1 VAAKAADELLNI
13 SGVDASVVLAR
24 DGKGG
29 AFASARS
36 IGEMN
41 MQILMEKLG
50 GGGNRSAAAATFPE
64 EDIPAITERLKAVID
79 DYIESAEPVGSRA
92 LARKHDLGVSP
103 ATIRNEMADLE
114 MLGYLQHLHTSSGR
128 VPSSKG
134 YRFYVDGLIP
144 PKPVSDEEKA
154 LIDRWY
160 KSRVQRID
168 QVFEETARLISAIT
182 KNVSL
187 VLAPQMTQAQ
197 FRCLQFLPL
206 DARRVI
212 TVLMT
217 DAGFIENKILEM
229 PDGAEFEDFQRM
241 AAVINENLAGH
252 TLKSIEH
259 HALAQIRDEI
269 RDEGL
274 YDSALAIIQRALDSG
289 KQERLYLGGT
299 TKMLE
304 QPEYHDVEKVK
315 HMLMTLE
322 EEELMKDI
330 LRAHIGDGLEVTI
343 GQENED
349 SHFKDSSIITATYH
363 LDGELLG
370 TIAVLGPTRME
381 YAKAMS
387 LLEYMNNNL
396 TNVIKRFHW

>member
-1 VAAKAADELLNI
+1 MQMPDEL
-13 SGVDASVVLAR
+13 D
-24 DGKGG
+24 
-29 AFASARS
+29 
-36 IGEMN
+36 
-41 MQILMEKLG
+41 
-50 GGGNRSAAAATFPE
+50 
-64 EDIPAITERLKAVID
+64 ERKQRVLKAVID
-79 DYIESAEPVGSRA
+79 DYIESAEPVGSRT
-92 LARKHDLGVSP
+92 LARKYDLGVSP

-114 MLGYLQHLHTSSGR
+114 MLGYLEHLHTSSGR

-144 PKPVSDEEKA
+144 PKPVSDEEKV

-160 KSRVQRID
+160 KGRVKRIEE
-168 QVFEETARLISAIT
+168 VFQETARIISQVT

-206 DARRVI
+206 DDRRVI

-217 DAGFIENKILEM
+217 DAGFIENKILDM
-229 PDGAEFEDFQRM
+229 PDGAEFADFQRM
-241 AAVINENLAGH
+241 AGVINKNLAGH
-252 TLKSIEH
+252 TLHTIEH
-259 HALAQIRDEI
+259 HSMAEIKDEI
-269 RDEGL
+269 QDEQL
-274 YDSALAIIQRALDSG
+274 YEAALGIIHRALDSS
-289 KQERLYLGGT
+289 KRERLYLGGT
-299 TKMLE
+299 TQMLA
-304 QPEYHDVEKVK
+304 QPEFHDVEKVK
-315 HMLMTLE
+315 DTLLMLE

-330 LRAHIGDGLEVTI
+330 LHAHMGDGLGVII

-349 SHFKDSSIITATYH
+349 SHFKDSSLITATYH

-387 LLEYMNNNL
+387 LLEYMNTNL
-396 TNVIKRFHW
+396 TDVIKRFHW

>member
-1 VAAKAADELLNI
+1 MQMPDEL
-13 SGVDASVVLAR
+13 D
-24 DGKGG
+24 
-29 AFASARS
+29 
-36 IGEMN
+36 
-41 MQILMEKLG
+41 
-50 GGGNRSAAAATFPE
+50 
-64 EDIPAITERLKAVID
+64 ERKQRVLKAVID
-79 DYIESAEPVGSRA
+79 DYIESAEPVGSRT
-92 LARKHDLGVSP
+92 LARKYDLGVSP

-114 MLGYLQHLHTSSGR
+114 MLGYLEHLHTSSGR

-144 PKPVSDEEKA
+144 PKPVSDEEKI

-160 KSRVQRID
+160 KGRVKRIEE
-168 QVFEETARLISAIT
+168 VFQETARIISQVT

-206 DARRVI
+206 DDRRVI

-217 DAGFIENKILEM
+217 DAGFIENKILDM
-229 PDGAEFEDFQRM
+229 PDGAEFADFQRM
-241 AAVINENLAGH
+241 AGVINKNLAGH
-252 TLKSIEH
+252 TLHTIEH
-259 HALAQIRDEI
+259 HSMAEIKDEI
-269 RDEGL
+269 QDEQL
-274 YDSALAIIQRALDSG
+274 YEAALGIIHRALDSS
-289 KQERLYLGGT
+289 KRERLYLGGT
-299 TKMLE
+299 TQMLA
-304 QPEYHDVEKVK
+304 QPEFHDVEKVK
-315 HMLMTLE
+315 DTLLMLE

-330 LRAHIGDGLEVTI
+330 LHAHMGDGLGVII

-349 SHFKDSSIITATYH
+349 SHFKDSSLITATYH

-387 LLEYMNNNL
+387 LLEYMNTNL
-396 TNVIKRFHW
+396 TDVIKRFHW